1 MITPISRSLLLCLL
15 LTMSCIDAAEL
26 VLIKSTYRSELKIN
40 GELIKKTDR
49 LPDAMQATQQRPDPV
64 PTFATTDFI
73 DLSNCDSDL
82 PQGCF
87 GEAMSGAVLNY
98 TIEPESGERTGDPA
112 PLCAEWEAGALSTAD
127 DDAAAAASSGG
138 GEEKPTASATAPN
151 QAEASTSKP
160 ASIEINNEP
169 RIDLGKLDVS
179 APPTPPVSDR
189 SGYSLMDLS
198 NTVVGDDL
206 TVTVSVAAAAAT
218 PPQGN
223 AQAQANGII
232 RLRFGSCST
241 PIPTLSKWV
250 VVLTILLLGML
261 GHLWLRHSCDTR

>member
-138 GEEKPTASATAPN
+138 GRGKAYGIGNCSQSSRSQHQQAGQYRN
-151 QAEASTSKP
+151 Q
-160 ASIEINNEP
+160 
-169 RIDLGKLDVS
+169 
-179 APPTPPVSDR
+179 
-189 SGYSLMDLS
+189 
-198 NTVVGDDL
+198 
-206 TVTVSVAAAAAT
+206 
-218 PPQGN
+218 
-223 AQAQANGII
+223 
-232 RLRFGSCST
+232 
-241 PIPTLSKWV
+241 
-250 VVLTILLLGML
+250 
-261 GHLWLRHSCDTR
+261 